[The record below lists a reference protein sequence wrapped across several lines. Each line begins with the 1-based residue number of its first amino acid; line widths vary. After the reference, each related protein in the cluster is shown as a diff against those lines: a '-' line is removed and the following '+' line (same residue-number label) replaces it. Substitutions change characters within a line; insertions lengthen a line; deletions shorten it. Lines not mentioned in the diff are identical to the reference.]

1 MDNINS
7 WRRLLVSLLIA
18 LVANVGIWSVV
29 VVLPS
34 IEEEFNSSRGVATL
48 PYTLTLL
55 GFAIGNFFIGYLVD
69 RFGVTKSLVFASL
82 LISVNFFFAPSPTA
96 YL

>member
-48 PYTLTLL
+48 PYTLTLF
-55 GFAIGNFFIGYLVD
+55 GFAIGNDPDIGANARVVEH
-69 RFGVTKSLVFASL
+69 FGR
-82 LISVNFFFAPSPTA
+82 
-96 YL
+96 

>member
-1 MDNINS
+1 MATIAGVTFNRVSGQCRN
-7 WRRLLVSLLIA
+7 LVSC
-18 LVANVGIWSVV
+18 S

-48 PYTLTLL
+48 PYTLTLF

-69 RFGVTKSLVFASL
+69 RFGVTKFW
-82 LISVNFFFAPSPTA
+82 
-96 YL
+96 YLHLC